1 MGQDAKLN
9 FKQSWQFFIA
19 SFLLVFVFLSLPAN
33 AANFKKSSATTKVTL
48 NFSATDINAVI
59 SAVSEMTG
67 RNFIV
72 DPRVKGKVT
81 VISHR
86 ALNSS
91 EVYQVFLSV
100 LKVHGFAAI
109 PGKNV
114 IKIVPEVNAKQDAIS
129 TGKGVI
135 PLSDE
140 FITQVLEI
148 KNVDAAQLVPILRP
162 LVPQR
167 GHLAAYPG
175 SNVLVI
181 SDSAANIRRLKR
193 IIRSIDQATGDDIE
207 VLVL

>member
-1 MGQDAKLN
+1 MAQDATLN
-9 FKQSWQFFIA
+9 FKQSRHFFIVC
-19 SFLLVFVFLSLPAN
+19 LLLSFVFISLPLN
-33 AANFKKSSATTKVTL
+33 AANSTRASATTKVTL
-48 NFSATDINAVI
+48 NFNATDINAVI
-59 SAVSEMTG
+59 AAVSEMTG

-86 ALNSS
+86 ALKAS
-91 EVYQVFLSV
+91 EIYQVFLSV

-114 IKIVPEVNAKQDAIS
+114 TKIVPEVNAKQDAIR
-129 TGKGVI
+129 TGRKFI

-181 SDSAANIRRLKR
+181 SD
-193 IIRSIDQATGDDIE
+193 
-207 VLVL
+207 V